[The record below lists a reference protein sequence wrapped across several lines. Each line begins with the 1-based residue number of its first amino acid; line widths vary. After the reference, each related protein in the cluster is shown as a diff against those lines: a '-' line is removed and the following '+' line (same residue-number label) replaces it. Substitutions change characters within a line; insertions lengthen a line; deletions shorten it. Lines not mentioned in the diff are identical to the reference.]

1 MIQLS
6 EALDRIR
13 KNRFLY
19 KQLLTD
25 CCSYDPASWSEN
37 SKSVSTKDSTL
48 CYESIKIHSDG
59 NDTTVLLWCQE

>member
-6 EALDRIR
+6 EALDRIHQH
-13 KNRFLY
+13 RFLY

-25 CCSYDPASWSEN
+25 YCSYDPASWSEN
-37 SKSVSTKDSTL
+37 SKSVNTKDSTL

-59 NDTTVLLWCQE
+59 NDTIVKLWCQE